1 MITVKEIR
9 SDRETAD
16 LVLLGEIHQK
26 ECASHLSF
34 NAEAV
39 VATCDVVLNDTE
51 RRGSNIWVARED
63 DEPIGYAVAYCS
75 PFYFNFD
82 FVSKLELWYVIP
94 AKRGSWAAIK
104 LVKAFEE
111 WARLNGSVQL
121 YVGVARTDKDEA
133 RHIRALFPKL
143 KYAWCGSYYLKEP
156 SK

>member
-9 SDRETAD
+9 TREEIAD
-16 LVLLGEIHQK
+16 LVLLGEIHCK
-26 ECASHLSF
+26 ECVPHLSF
-34 NAEAV
+34 DPGAV
-39 VATCDVVLNDTE
+39 TATCEWVLGDTI
-51 RRGSNIWVARED
+51 RKGSNIWVARQD
-63 DEPIGYAVAYCS
+63 GEPIGYAVAYCS
-75 PFYFNFD
+75 PFYFNWD

-111 WARLNGSVQL
+111 WGRLNGSVQL

-143 KYAWCGSYYLKEP
+143 KYEWCGSYYLKEP